1 MNLLLPESSGRN
13 RYWLS
18 LRHPLNLDVDV
29 GVDVHLSAFH
39 GLMASQSA
47 IVVRSTPFLV
57 TAWPCCDPASGEHDR

>member
-39 GLMASQSA
+39 GLMAQPE
-47 IVVRSTPFLV
+47 R
-57 TAWPCCDPASGEHDR
+57 DRRAVHAVLSNCMAVL